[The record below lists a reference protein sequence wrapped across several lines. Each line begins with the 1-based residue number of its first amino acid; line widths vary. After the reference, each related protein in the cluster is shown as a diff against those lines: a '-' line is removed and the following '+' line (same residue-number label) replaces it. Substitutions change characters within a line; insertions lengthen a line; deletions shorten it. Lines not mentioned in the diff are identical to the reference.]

1 VVYGLS
7 MVVILTLKKRDMKYR
22 VGFAVE
28 KMKQRGLRCE

>member
-1 VVYGLS
+1 
-7 MVVILTLKKRDMKYR
+7 MAVILTLKKTRDMKYR